1 MPATFAHPAAILP
14 LRRWCPAPFNFAA
27 LVIGT
32 MAPDL
37 GYFAGQWQLATYAH
51 SFGGSLV
58 VCVPSALL
66 VFCALHLLRKPLVF
80 LAPQPHRAA
89 LTPLAN
95 RQLHHSWRAW
105 MGIAVSTLLGAWTH
119 CAWDSFTHA
128 NGWMVQRIGVL
139 RATWFTIGDTELA
152 TFYILQQAS
161 TVIGTFTLVC
171 AYVAWLRRNRARAD
185 HTSSNIEDAA
195 PLRDRSRYAYIA
207 AAAMV
212 SLTVALTAASTV
224 AAQFDGF
231 LAVRVFLFRT
241 VIYFIAGFVPLVAII
256 ALVLQRR
263 AGDRQNR
270 GAAQ

>member
-1 MPATFAHPAAILP
+1 MPATFAHPAVILP

-51 SFGGSLV
+51 SFAGSLV

-66 VFCALHLLRKPLVF
+66 VFCALHLLRRPLVF

-89 LTPLAN
+89 LTPLAD
-95 RQLHHSWRAW
+95 RQLDHSFRAW
-105 MGIAVSTLLGAWTH
+105 LGIAASTTVGAWTH

-128 NGWMVQRIGVL
+128 NGWMVQRVGVL
-139 RATWFTIGDTELA
+139 RATWFTIGDAEFA

-161 TVIGTFTLVC
+161 TAIGTFALVC
-171 AYVAWLRRNRARAD
+171 AYVAWLRRSRTRAD
-185 HTSSNIEDAA
+185 HTSSSIGETGA
-195 PLRDRSRYAYIA
+195 LRDRARYAYIA
-207 AAAMV
+207 AAAIV
-212 SLTVALTAASTV
+212 SLTVAVIAAST
-224 AAQFDGF
+224 AAELFGGF

-241 VIYFIAGFVPLVAII
+241 VVDFIAGFVPLVAIV
-256 ALVLQRR
+256 ALVLHRR
-263 AGDRQNR
+263 AGRRQNR
-270 GAAQ
+270 GAPR